1 MQFNGF
7 LCSKPKWSLKMTEY
21 TNMNEYNK
29 TSNTNK
35 RRSLFV
41 ETAYENG
48 TVYATLIGPRIGER
62 EAAIIANSV
71 NSKLQECGSKV
82 KKLVLD
88 FSEVQFISS
97 LGLGMCIDVRN
108 TAEQTKA
115 STSIVGLT
123 CHLKELFEMMRLDRL
138 FTISGAT
145 SAPFGN
151 AA

>member
-1 MQFNGF
+1 
-7 LCSKPKWSLKMTEY
+7 MTEY
-21 TNMNEYNK
+21 TNMNEFNK
-29 TSNTNK
+29 TSNTP
-35 RRSLFV
+35 RRPLFV
-41 ETAYENG
+41 ETTYKNA
-48 TVYATLIGPRIGER
+48 TVYATLVGPRIGER

-71 NSKLQECGSKV
+71 NNKLNECGPKV
-82 KKLVLD
+82 KNLVLD

-108 TAEQTKA
+108 TAEQMQA
-115 STSIVGLT
+115 STSIIGLT

-145 SAPFGN
+145 TSEFGT

>member
-1 MQFNGF
+1 
-7 LCSKPKWSLKMTEY
+7 MTDY
-21 TNMNEYNK
+21 TNMNENNN

-35 RRSLFV
+35 RRPLFV
-41 ETAYENG
+41 ETTYANG

-62 EAAIIANSV
+62 EAAIIANSI
-71 NSKLQECGSKV
+71 NSKLNECGSKV
-82 KKLVLD
+82 SNLVLD
-88 FSEVQFISS
+88 FTEVQFISS

-108 TAEQTKA
+108 TAEQVQA

-138 FTISGAT
+138 FTISGVAN
-145 SAPFGN
+145 SPFGT